1 MIVFVGIDKVIQTIK
16 RLYQKEQIALLEP
29 GKIQFEYLWDP
40 SQDLQGEDLDR
51 VAIVFVSMLDC

>member
-29 GKIQFEYLWDP
+29 DKTQFEYLWDL